1 MILAAEIQMKNRA
14 GKVVGR
20 ADTTGNQRTAA
31 EAVEPVGRT
40 RFRNRRVAG
49 KTTGEQRKAQKGYM
63 KQECKHQQQTGEEP
77 HNLTNLKLIGS
88 HRFGAYSRSREN
100 RGSAGEDPHSG
111 GSAPG
116 GWWQRAARP
125 AGAPPVGSS
134 TEAAVRDMFR
144 WAHLSPQE

>member
-1 MILAAEIQMKNRA
+1 MNPNNSIDTTLQVMILAAEIQMKNRA

-77 HNLTNLKLIGS
+77 HNLTNLKLRIAQIWS
-88 HRFGAYSRSREN
+88 L
-100 RGSAGEDPHSG
+100 
-111 GSAPG
+111 
-116 GWWQRAARP
+116 QQ
-125 AGAPPVGSS
+125 V
-134 TEAAVRDMFR
+134 
-144 WAHLSPQE
+144 